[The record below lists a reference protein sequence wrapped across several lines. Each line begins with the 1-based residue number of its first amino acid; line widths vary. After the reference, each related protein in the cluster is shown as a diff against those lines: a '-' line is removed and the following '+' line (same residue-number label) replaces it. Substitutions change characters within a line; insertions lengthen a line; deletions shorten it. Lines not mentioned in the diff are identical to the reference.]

1 MLNSLSSGKGLFS
14 LNPGQNV
21 GPFMIDM
28 SLNDAVQLIE
38 SREDGDEAFGLVKVS
53 SSREGTPVLLDLVD
67 IGILL
72 WFDAFSQRLR
82 CIEIADASRIP
93 GRLVCRGVVFEKNT
107 RPVTYGTLYNAYG
120 CTTDQEI
127 DKKKRVK
134 PLVYPGLLGL
144 FKIDDECSSVSE
156 YEATSIFVLPQDA
169 APVSSREHVFESSIL
184 GRQSEQEHSAM
195 WFVVLGKGMWREDDS
210 SNGRVAGCCIR
221 FGVDTPQDILHI
233 LGLPEDVH
241 KKRMKTVS
249 NGDEYV
255 FNYYKQ
261 GLDVVFDGQRH
272 VVKTCVL
279 HTNTTRHAEFG
290 RYDPALFSLVPSDM
304 YTLESDGCSNSG
316 SSEDGVESSKLNQA
330 IQAIKSNHM
339 RELLADAEDT
349 EASSGSQSAWV
360 SAASSPGM
368 STPNFG
374 PIAQQHEA
382 KAKQHKRKT
391 NKKKTKQQQQQQQEE
406 KNSTFGVSNFYT
418 IDRFEDMFGDCLQGK
433 PSIIYWNLDTS
444 RTSTKTATALAKSFL
459 YKFPDQ
465 GLDVEYASD
474 DTLAAVYL
482 SATAHS

>member
-1 MLNSLSSGKGLFS
+1 MLNSSSVGKGLFS

-21 GPFMIDM
+21 GPFVIDM
-28 SLNDAVQLIE
+28 TLNDAVELLE
-38 SREDGDEAFGLVKVS
+38 SREDGGEGFGLVRVS
-53 SSREGTPVLLDLVD
+53 SSREGTPVVLDLVD

-72 WFDAFSQRLR
+72 WFDALSQRLR

-120 CTTDQEI
+120 CTTDQEV
-127 DKKKRVK
+127 DENKHVK

-156 YEATSIFVLPQDA
+156 YEAESIFVLPQDA
-169 APVSSREHVFESSIL
+169 LPVSSRKEVFESSIL
-184 GRQSEQEHSAM
+184 ARQGEQGRDS
-195 WFVVLGKGMWREDDS
+195 WLVVLGKGMWKEHDPC
-210 SNGRVAGCCIR
+210 NGGIGCSIR

-241 KKRMKTVS
+241 KKTMKTVS

-255 FNYYKQ
+255 FNYYTK

-290 RYDPALFSLVPSDM
+290 RYDPALFSLLPSGM
-304 YTLESDGCSNSG
+304 YTFESDGCSNSG
-316 SSEDGVESSKLNQA
+316 SSEDGMEPNTLNLA
-330 IQAIKSNHM
+330 IQAVKSNHL
-339 RELLADAEDT
+339 RELLADAEET
-349 EASSGSQSAWV
+349 GASSGSQSPWV

-368 STPNFG
+368 SAPNFG
-374 PIAQQHEA
+374 PIAQQHDA
-382 KAKQHKRKT
+382 KAKQHKKKT
-391 NKKKTKQQQQQQQEE
+391 NKKKTKQQQQQQQHI
-406 KNSTFGVSNFYT
+406 SFDVSNFYT
-418 IDRFEDMFGDCLQGK
+418 IDRFEDMFGDCLQSK
-433 PSIIYWNLDTS
+433 PSIIYWTLDTS
-444 RTSTKTATALAKSFL
+444 RTSTKTATALAKSYL

-465 GLDVEYASD
+465 GLDVEFASD

-482 SATAHS
+482 SATKHA